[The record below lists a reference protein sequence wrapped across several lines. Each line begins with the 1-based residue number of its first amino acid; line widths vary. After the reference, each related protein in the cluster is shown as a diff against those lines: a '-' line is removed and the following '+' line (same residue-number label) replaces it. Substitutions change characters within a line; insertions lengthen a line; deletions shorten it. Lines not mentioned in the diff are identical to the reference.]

1 MREYIYCSHARPT
14 DMMVSNFYQKI
25 HRGNGLLPDCSP
37 PPAAG
42 ACAGLARAP
51 TTALLAAAAA
61 AHCWWSRLR
70 RPAAVLPATPAQR
83 HGWPS
88 QTWRPWEPTAWWP
101 PLRPSSSWT
110 RRSYSYF
117 SFPSYTCWIFLLE
130 VIRSQL
136 PNHTTWTAVG
146 CYKHQSTWG
155 HPVLIRETEALPALS
170 MSSLPWKF
178 HGFTLIDLTNSQK
191 QRNAT

>member
-1 MREYIYCSHARPT
+1 MLNKHYESRKVKTIYILEQMREYIYCSHARPT

-51 TTALLAAAAA
+51 TTDLLAAAATA
-61 AHCWWSRLR
+61 VLCWWSRLR

-88 QTWRPWEPTAWWP
+88 QT
-101 PLRPSSSWT
+101 
-110 RRSYSYF
+110 
-117 SFPSYTCWIFLLE
+117 
-130 VIRSQL
+130 
-136 PNHTTWTAVG
+136 
-146 CYKHQSTWG
+146 
-155 HPVLIRETEALPALS
+155 
-170 MSSLPWKF
+170 
-178 HGFTLIDLTNSQK
+178 
-191 QRNAT
+191 